1 MLIVG
6 AAAKTFYFD
15 ASKNLSSNGPALAT
29 NRTGHGCGTIALSS
43 LSTTQTVIVA
53 GGQNALSALS
63 QVEILDGAAN
73 TWHAGKVT

>member
-53 GGQNALSALS
+53 GGQNALR